1 MVVFCGG
8 HRSVAPEGKNI
19 GGQAPAS
26 AFTVAKR
33 LLAGI
38 TLTVS
43 QTGQLR
49 AIDHKYQQSLYTM
62 LQGATR
68 APTDA
73 ERSHLDQVAA
83 DEIMK
88 MLTPGQR
95 AELGAV

>member
-1 MVVFCGG
+1 MASEGESSG
-8 HRSVAPEGKNI
+8 ARS
-19 GGQAPAS
+19 PAS
-26 AFTVAKR
+26 AFTVAER

-62 LQGATR
+62 LEGARR

-73 ERSHLDQVAA
+73 ERSQLDDVAA
-83 DEIMK
+83 HDIML
-88 MLTPGQR
+88 MLTAEQR
-95 AELGAV
+95 ARLGRT